1 MIIKNGNVI
10 LFENDDVAVKKV
22 DIQIKDNII
31 CKVGKD
37 IKEDKGKDKVKGEDE
52 KVIDATNKVVMPG
65 LINTHAHIAM
75 SIFRGTFEGCDLY
88 TWLNEKIWPIEAKLN
103 ADDIYNASMLSIVE
117 MISTGTTC
125 VNDHYFFSEEIRKAL
140 EESKMRAVITR
151 VLMDSDGKEASNNRI
166 NEFVNL
172 YESRDKENKLIS
184 YTVAPH
190 SLYTCSGKLLK
201 EARDLALKYNLP
213 IHTHFLESISEIDDI
228 KKIHGESAANVL
240 KKYFDG
246 IHTILA
252 HGVKIDNDDIAI
264 LNTMDI
270 GIAHNPISN
279 FRLGCKIADVTKY
292 VNNNINVGLGTDGQG
307 SGNNLDMFETMKIA
321 ALAQGG
327 IHENEARI
335 NSKDVIKMAT
345 INGAKVLGLDKKIG
359 SIEEGKEADII
370 IVDIQNKLDNIKM
383 IPNNDIISNLVY
395 NTEGRNVET
404 AIINGNILMENR
416 RFKYLNPEKIIKK
429 IQSLNNM

>member
-321 ALAQGG
+321 DLAQGG

-335 NSKDVIKMAT
+335 NSKMLLKWQ
-345 INGAKVLGLDKKIG
+345 L
-359 SIEEGKEADII
+359 
-370 IVDIQNKLDNIKM
+370 
-383 IPNNDIISNLVY
+383 
-395 NTEGRNVET
+395 
-404 AIINGNILMENR
+404 LMEQN
-416 RFKYLNPEKIIKK
+416 Y
-429 IQSLNNM
+429 